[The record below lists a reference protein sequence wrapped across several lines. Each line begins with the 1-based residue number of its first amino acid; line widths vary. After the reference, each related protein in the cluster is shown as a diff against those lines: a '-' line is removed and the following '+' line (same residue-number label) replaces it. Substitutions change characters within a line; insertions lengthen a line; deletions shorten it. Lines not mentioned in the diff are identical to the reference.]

1 MFHACDVKIA
11 KIEASS
17 SPTSECGNSAMKNV
31 TVIVRNPRI
40 GTDWRMSKSGIKIF
54 SARRDR
60 AAAVPYTKVNT
71 TERKSAMNMRVSD
84 RNA

>member
-11 KIEASS
+11 KIDAISK
-17 SPTSECGNSAMKNV
+17 PTVECGNSQMKNA

-40 GTDWRMSKSGIKIF
+40 GTDCRMSSSGISTF

-60 AAAVPYTKVNT
+60 AAAVPYTNVNT
-71 TERKSAMNMRVSD
+71 TDKPSAMNILVSD